1 MSDQQYLD
9 FRKEKH
15 IPHIRYGMREYGQ
28 TTESGAIFLPMP
40 SGIATSDATEWQEEN
55 NWGITAGKGLGRAG
69 QLLADG
75 YEQGSGG
82 GSGFI
87 NKIKGVRNA
96 ISEGVSAAA
105 SVSGNFIGSVSPLA
119 KSLARGRTTD
129 LSKEQFFTGI
139 GLELFH
145 FRIDW
150 LQIILL
156 SQKK

>member
-1 MSDQQYLD
+1 MYL
-9 FRKEKH
+9 KK
-15 IPHIRYGMREYGQ
+15 YN
-28 TTESGAIFLPMP
+28 L
-40 SGIATSDATEWQEEN
+40 EN
-55 NWGITAGKGLGRAG
+55 KTALVTGAGKGLGRAG

-139 GLELFH
+139 G
-145 FRIDW
+145 FRTFSFSHRLVADNSFESEKINH
-150 LQIILL
+150 IIKAIKIISFKILL
-156 SQKK
+156 NF